1 MFMLLIVSLILVMCH
16 SILFSTEIGGLQLMG
31 IRQLP
36 KVSNEIDYC
45 RAFWLAILV
54 VVVYLGLM
62 ASGFIL
68 RRKRPRLALEILI
81 VYDDW
86 QRGQLLSHPLPC
98 TTSSSVWRGWTVYA
112 FHQIVDTGTVTFDDD
127 DYVDSI
133 LLKYRI
139 TVESLIFVQLMYASF
154 GILHEILYCIA

>member
-1 MFMLLIVSLILVMCH
+1 
-16 SILFSTEIGGLQLMG
+16 MG
-31 IRQLP
+31 NRQLP
-36 KVSNEIDYC
+36 KVSDEIDYC

-81 VYDDW
+81 VYDDR
-86 QRGQLLSHPLPC
+86 QRDKLLSHPLSC
-98 TTSSSVWRGWTVYA
+98 TTSSSVWRRWTVYA
-112 FHQIVDTGTVTFDDD
+112 LHQIVDTGTVTFDDD

-133 LLKYRI
+133 LLKYRNSRVTDI
-139 TVESLIFVQLMYASF
+139 CTFDVCVIRK
-154 GILHEILYCIA
+154 LHEILYYMFRTLYCVIELYCIYL